1 MIYFYIGSMIIGLII
16 GGTIA
21 LLLTANILSRS
32 NDNGNSKGTPQ
43 DFDTDVNIIP
53 LSDAQYSSRLY
64 DGTVG
69 FHFKDYKR

>member
-1 MIYFYIGSMIIGLII
+1 MIFFYIGSLIIGLVI

-21 LLLTANILSRS
+21 LLLTANILAKN

-53 LSDAQYSSRLY
+53 LSDETYASRLY
-64 DGTVG
+64 DGSVG
-69 FHFKDYKR
+69 FHFKDYKK